1 MSNKELSE
9 ILDRLQIYNDW
20 RTGKIDKTMEEAK
33 IEPSQVTKD
42 INFIIGILKE
52 KIN

>member
-1 MSNKELSE
+1 VSDKELGK
-9 ILDRLQIYNDW
+9 ILDRLQIYNGW

-42 INFIIGILKE
+42 IDAVIKL
-52 KIN
+52 INSIWH